1 MSAVNKKWT
10 DGMLSTED
18 WWAVWLGLIL
28 FGAGL
33 LSIWGIDA
41 VGWMAKTKTWEWG
54 KFWADPSFNT
64 FLGVAHGKAGKAYE
78 GWSGFGALM
87 MTFIVFAGLTT
98 FGAYFQK
105 LNVKRFFLGFTCIFF
120 ITFASWMAGHEAHFK
135 AAMTSQSMLQSEIYG
150 GDVYCMTKVNKCTVK
165 INKALKKMGVDVLA
179 GEVPTKEQAAQAVDQ
194 TKKAIRM
201 SWGLQLGGGFSYMLS
216 LFVGLFIGNFIK
228 PFAGFLK
235 EAAKPEWFIKTAIV
249 FLGVKL
255 GHMSISSTAK
265 VGGGGELM
273 LDMALSGAAAAFVA
287 YLIFWPIVY
296 AVGRKFFNLR
306 RDASAVLASGIS
318 ICGVSAA
325 IATAGAIRAR
335 PILPIAVSMLIVVFA
350 MIELVVLPTAYTAI
364 APEQPIVNAAAMG
377 MTVKTDG
384 ADAAAGAILDELMVA
399 RHYTS
404 TGELWE
410 EDWILAGAV
419 LTKIWIDVFIG
430 VWAFVLA
437 LIWVYKVE
445 RKPGESHVKLSEIW
459 FRFPKF
465 VLGYFIAWLTYVA
478 IVIWFPE
485 SASAADSGAK
495 VVQSP
500 MRKMMF
506 MLTFVAIGVITDF
519 SKLKGMGRLA
529 LLYAIALFAII
540 APIAYVVSF
549 IFHHGM
555 VPPLVVVS

>member
-1 MSAVNKKWT
+1 MVS
-10 DGMLSTED
+10 
-18 WWAVWLGLIL
+18 
-28 FGAGL
+28 
-33 LSIWGIDA
+33 
-41 VGWMAKTKTWEWG
+41 
-54 KFWADPSFNT
+54 
-64 FLGVAHGKAGKAYE
+64 HGKAGKAYE
-78 GWSGFGALM
+78 GWSGFGGLM
-87 MTFIVFAGLTT
+87 MTYIVFAGLTT
-98 FGAYFQK
+98 IGAYFQK
-105 LNVKRFFLGFTCIFF
+105 LDVKKFIMGFTCIFF

-135 AAMTSQSMLQSEIYG
+135 AAKTSQSMLQSEIYG
-150 GDVYCMTKVNKCTVK
+150 DDVYCLTKVHKCTSK
-165 INKALKKMGVDVLA
+165 INKALKTMGVDVLA
-179 GEVPTKEQAAQAVDQ
+179 GDVPTKEQAAQAVGK

-249 FLGVKL
+249 YLGVKL

-296 AVGRKFFNLR
+296 TVGRKFFNLR

-399 RHYTS
+399 KHYTS

-495 VVQSP
+495 IVQSP

-519 SKLKGMGRLA
+519 SKLKGMGRLT

-540 APIAYVVSF
+540 APIAYVVSY

-555 VPPLVVVS
+555 VPPVVG

>member
-1 MSAVNKKWT
+1 MAAINRKWT

-28 FGAGL
+28 FAAGL
-33 LSIWGIDA
+33 LSIWGVDA
-41 VGWMAKTKTWEWG
+41 VGWMAKTKTWEWS
-54 KFWADPSFNT
+54 KFWADPSFNV
-64 FLGVAHGKAGKAYE
+64 FLKAANSKAGKAYE
-78 GWSGFGALM
+78 GWSGFGSLI
-87 MTFIVFAGLTT
+87 MTYIVFGGLTT
-98 FGAYFQK
+98 LGAYYQK
-105 LNVKRFFLGFTCIFF
+105 LDVKKFTMGFAAIFF

-135 AAMTSQSMLQSEIYG
+135 AAKTSQSVLQSELYG
-150 GDVYCMTKVNKCTVK
+150 DDVYCMTKVNKCSAK
-165 INKALKKMGVDVLA
+165 INKTLKKMGVDVLA
-179 GEVPTKEQAAQAVDQ
+179 GDVPTKEQAMEAVKK
-194 TKKAIRM
+194 TKKAIRL
-201 SWGLQLGGGFSYMLS
+201 SWGLQLGGGFSYILS
-216 LFVGLFIGNFIK
+216 LLVGLFIGNFIK
-228 PFAGFLK
+228 PFAGWLK

-249 FLGVKL
+249 YLGVKL

-273 LDMALSGAAAAFVA
+273 LDLALSGAAAAFVA

-296 AVGRKFFNLR
+296 LLGRKAFNLR

-318 ICGVSAA
+318 VCGVSAA

-350 MIELVVLPTAYTAI
+350 MVELVVLPATYTAI
-364 APEQPIVNAAAMG
+364 APNQPIVNAAAMG

-399 RHYTS
+399 NHYTK

-445 RKPGESHVKLSEIW
+445 RKPGQAHVGVSEIW

-465 VLGYFIAWLTYVA
+465 VIGYFIAWLTYVA
-478 IVIWFPE
+478 IVIWFPD
-485 SASAADSGAK
+485 SAKAADAGAK
-495 VVQSP
+495 IVQSP

-519 SKLKGMGRLA
+519 SKLKGMGRLTA
-529 LLYAIALFAII
+529 LYAIALFAII

-549 IFHHGM
+549 IFHRGLT
-555 VPPLVVVS
+555 PPVISG